1 LTAEQTALTIKT
13 ILEDKKARDIEII
26 DLEGKTVLADHFVI
40 ATGTSLTHIKSLA
53 GEIEKQL
60 KEKFERTPDHIEGL
74 QSGRWV
80 LMDYDDVIVHIFH
93 SEERDFYN
101 LEKLWRAARGKE

>member
-1 LTAEQTALTIKT
+1 
-13 ILEDKKARDIEII
+13 
-26 DLEGKTVLADHFVI
+26 
-40 ATGTSLTHIKSLA
+40 
-53 GEIEKQL
+53 
-60 KEKFERTPDHIEGL
+60 
-74 QSGRWV
+74 GRWI